1 MVSAMTTGPSPPDS
15 LRPGLRATVKH
26 WVAESDTAA
35 ALGSGDLPVLGTP
48 RLLALAEAATV
59 AALAGHLPPGTTS
72 VGTRVAL
79 EHLRPTPVGS
89 SLTVTADLVHV
100 DGRLVRFDVAAY
112 DAGGAVVGHAEVTR
126 VLVER
131 DRFLA
136 RSTG

>member
-112 DAGGAVVGHAEVTR
+112 GAEGAVVGHAEVTR
-126 VLVER
+126 VLVDR

-136 RSTG
+136 RSTS